1 MIAGTLFS
9 VFPILIFIAFFIILI
24 KTIIDSK
31 NNSKLPRLTVEAIVI
46 SKKEDYDPPSTDAN
60 GFSTGGSSTYYAT
73 FQVESGD
80 LIKFR
85 ISHSEYSA
93 LFKGDTGRLS
103 LQGSRF
109 LGFEQCKIDTTRFRY
124 SNTYQ

>member
-46 SKKEDYDPPSTDAN
+46 SKKEDYLRAMEQSDA
-60 GFSTGGSSTYYAT
+60 
-73 FQVESGD
+73 GD
-80 LIKFR
+80 AIGKILALIKR
-85 ISHSEYSA
+85 TAS
-93 LFKGDTGRLS
+93 
-103 LQGSRF
+103 
-109 LGFEQCKIDTTRFRY
+109 
-124 SNTYQ
+124 

>member
-60 GFSTGGSSTYYAT
+60 GFSTHGSYTYYAT

-80 LIKFR
+80 HIRFR
-85 ISHSEYSA
+85 VTKDVYDS
-93 LFKGDTGRLS
+93 LFDGDTGRLS
-103 LQGSRF
+103 IQGSRF